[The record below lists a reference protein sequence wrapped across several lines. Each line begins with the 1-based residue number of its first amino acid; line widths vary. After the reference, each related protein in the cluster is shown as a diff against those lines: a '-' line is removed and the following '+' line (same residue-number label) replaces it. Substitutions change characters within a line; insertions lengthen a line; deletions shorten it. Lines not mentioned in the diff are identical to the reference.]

1 MATIELEIAARKYL
15 VACRDGEEAPL
26 RSAAA
31 LVDQR
36 ARDAAAALGS
46 LSESRL
52 LLLAALMLADD
63 VHEMQSNGGG
73 GAAPAPASGT
83 DEQLLSALEAMASRI
98 EALAERVD
106 GRAEAHPRA

>member
-15 VACRDGEEAPL
+15 VACRDGEEEPL

-31 LVDQR
+31 LVDRR

-63 VHEMQSNGGG
+63 VHELQGNGG
-73 GAAPAPASGT
+73 GAAPAV
-83 DEQLLSALEAMASRI
+83 DDRLLSALEAMAGRA
-98 EALAERVD
+98 EALAERVEAG
-106 GRAEAHPRA
+106 GRAAQGT